1 MMNALITPENKHF
14 FLDKEA
20 VRKLIAEDNAA
31 AGFVPDLSR
40 TPEQVQESMAAGGI
54 RAEDN
59 IFSCG
64 IIAMRDEE

>member
-1 MMNALITPENKHF
+1 MSSFITESNKHF
-14 FLDKEA
+14 FLNKEA
-20 VRKLIAEDNAA
+20 VRKLIADDNEA

-40 TPEQVQESMAAGGI
+40 TPEQVQESMAANGI

-64 IIAMRDEE
+64 IIAMRDED